1 MEGFRNIFR
10 LVISSLLICCCFLN
24 NANKS
29 FADSTVNLKNET
41 QEDSTRRSRLHEI
54 LIALIK
60 QQKDLELIDDGVQFF
75 ENPINNSEKYDPSK
89 IVERNQR
96 IIKKYQS
103 LVRSAIALDAL
114 LESEDYD
121 IGV

>member
-1 MEGFRNIFR
+1 M
-10 LVISSLLICCCFLN
+10 
-24 NANKS
+24 
-29 FADSTVNLKNET
+29 NLKKNEV
-41 QEDSTRRSRLHEI
+41 EKPLTRRSRLHEI

-60 QQKDLELIDDGVQFF
+60 QQKDLELMDDNVQVF
-75 ENPINNSEKYDPSK
+75 ESPINNSEKYDPSK

-103 LVRSAIALDAL
+103 LVGSAIALDAL

-121 IGV
+121 IGDGRIA

>member
-1 MEGFRNIFR
+1 M
-10 LVISSLLICCCFLN
+10 
-24 NANKS
+24 
-29 FADSTVNLKNET
+29 NLKKNEAD
-41 QEDSTRRSRLHEI
+41 EHLTRRYRLHEI

-60 QQKDLELIDDGVQFF
+60 QQKDLELMDDDVQFF
-75 ENPINNSEKYDPSK
+75 ENPTNHSEKYHPSK

-114 LESEDYD
+114 LESEQND
-121 IGV
+121 ISDGRIS

>member
-1 MEGFRNIFR
+1 
-10 LVISSLLICCCFLN
+10 
-24 NANKS
+24 
-29 FADSTVNLKNET
+29 VNLKKNEA
-41 QEDSTRRSRLHEI
+41 EEKSTRRFRLHEI

-60 QQKDLELIDDGVQFF
+60 QQKDLELMDDDVQVF
-75 ENPINNSEKYDPSK
+75 ENPIHSERYDPSK

-114 LESEDYD
+114 LESEDCNISD
-121 IGV
+121 RSLS

>member
-1 MEGFRNIFR
+1 M
-10 LVISSLLICCCFLN
+10 
-24 NANKS
+24 
-29 FADSTVNLKNET
+29 NLKNNEAV
-41 QEDSTRRSRLHEI
+41 ELLSRRNRLHEI

-60 QQKDLELIDDGVQFF
+60 QQKGLELMDDGVQVFK
-75 ENPINNSEKYDPSK
+75 NPIDYSQKYDSSK
-89 IVERNQR
+89 IIERNQR

-121 IGV
+121 ITNGRIS

>member
-1 MEGFRNIFR
+1 M
-10 LVISSLLICCCFLN
+10 
-24 NANKS
+24 
-29 FADSTVNLKNET
+29 NLKKNEAK
-41 QEDSTRRSRLHEI
+41 ERLSRRDRLHEI

-60 QQKDLELIDDGVQFF
+60 QQKNLELMDDGVQVF
-75 ENPINNSEKYDPSK
+75 ENPINHSEKCDPSK

-121 IGV
+121 IGDGRIK

>member
-1 MEGFRNIFR
+1 M
-10 LVISSLLICCCFLN
+10 
-24 NANKS
+24 
-29 FADSTVNLKNET
+29 NLKNKKTE
-41 QEDSTRRSRLHEI
+41 ENINRRSRLHEI
-54 LIALIK
+54 LVALIK
-60 QQKDLELIDDGVQFF
+60 QQKDLELMDDDVQVFDKPL
-75 ENPINNSEKYDPSK
+75 NHSEKYDPSK

-121 IGV
+121 ISQGRIS

>member
-1 MEGFRNIFR
+1 M
-10 LVISSLLICCCFLN
+10 
-24 NANKS
+24 
-29 FADSTVNLKNET
+29 NLKKNEAEE
-41 QEDSTRRSRLHEI
+41 QLIRRSRLHEI

-60 QQKDLELIDDGVQFF
+60 QQKDLELMDDGVQAF
-75 ENPINNSEKYDPSK
+75 ENPINYQEKYDPSK

-114 LESEDYD
+114 LESEKND
-121 IGV
+121 ISDGNIS

>member
-1 MEGFRNIFR
+1 M
-10 LVISSLLICCCFLN
+10 
-24 NANKS
+24 
-29 FADSTVNLKNET
+29 NLKKTEGEEHLN
-41 QEDSTRRSRLHEI
+41 RRSRLHEI

-60 QQKDLELIDDGVQFF
+60 QQKDLELMDDGVEVF
-75 ENPINNSEKYDPSK
+75 ENPINHSEKCDPSR

-121 IGV
+121 ISDGKIS